1 MSQDKGIDFQ
11 SDYDYRIEG
20 GDGLYTM
27 TWTNIGVE
35 ATIDRITDNRNN
47 ETKGEVW
54 VNSIGSSSGHL
65 KQGQITLTSPTSRR
79 TFATALEK
87 RIPDLDWDQIIEQI
101 SIAVLRD
108 YRKGVPEV
116 EISGTIIPEAAELNR
131 WMVKPI
137 LEVRNPTIIY
147 GPGSV
152 GKSLFSLYLAILAH
166 EGMSVEGLEIEEEV
180 RVLYLDWETSLEE
193 IADRVRIIRAGLDLP
208 KKAETGIWYK
218 KMDFGIA
225 NDLPEL
231 KRVIRKHDIGLLV
244 IDSMGYAA
252 SGDLESSS
260 SARDLFSSLRS
271 LNVTSLCI
279 HHISKE
285 SMAGGRSSVNRPFG
299 SIYFENAARH
309 TFELKKEQGEGEDFI
324 EMAMYDRKAN
334 NVKRI
339 APIGWELTFAPGEND
354 VAESV
359 VFTRRAVRNTRLRDT
374 MRVVDQIENLLR
386 EAGPMNRTEI
396 AEALDKSPGQISKE
410 LSNNREKFA
419 KGEGD
424 LWTNIYLPKN
434 EDGIEK
440 RMNLGDV

>member
-1 MSQDKGIDFQ
+1 M
-11 SDYDYRIEG
+11 
-20 GDGLYTM
+20 
-27 TWTNIGVE
+27 
-35 ATIDRITDNRNN
+35 
-47 ETKGEVW
+47 
-54 VNSIGSSSGHL
+54 
-65 KQGQITLTSPTSRR
+65 
-79 TFATALEK
+79 
-87 RIPDLDWDQIIEQI
+87 
-101 SIAVLRD
+101 
-108 YRKGVPEV
+108 PEV